1 MGSMKCRWKFLLSV
15 PRYLGAEGSFGRTV
29 ARDTGP
35 YVRGNTLGKVAHVHH
50 GLAGGNGR

>member
-1 MGSMKCRWKFLLSV
+1 M
-15 PRYLGAEGSFGRTV
+15 PRYLGVEGSFGRTV

-35 YVRGNTLGKVAHVHH
+35 YVRGNTLGKVAQVHH